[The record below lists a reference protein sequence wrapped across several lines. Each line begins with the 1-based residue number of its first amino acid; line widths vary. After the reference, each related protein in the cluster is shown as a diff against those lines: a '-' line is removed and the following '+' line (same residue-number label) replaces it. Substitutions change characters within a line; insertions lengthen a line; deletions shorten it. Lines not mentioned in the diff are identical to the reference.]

1 MPYYTPILDLDD
13 GQEEELGLQPNRGIN
28 WLHGNLFSHS
38 DIKERNLVFD
48 EKQGRLL
55 IIDLGL
61 AIKLTSREQTVRG
74 APGGYWGMW
83 HLKLGSSH
91 IGEIM

>member
-13 GQEEELGLQPNRGIN
+13 GQEEELGLQLNRGIN
-28 WLHGNLFSHS
+28 WLHGNLISHS

-55 IIDLGL
+55 IIDLCHEP
-61 AIKLTSREQTVRG
+61 SVSDSCFC
-74 APGGYWGMW
+74 PN
-83 HLKLGSSH
+83 SVS
-91 IGEIM
+91 